1 MPIYTDQTIAGNF
14 DPGVPPPLPTEISV
28 ETVTLN
34 DAGGDG
40 FISADGGDQVNG
52 SEVTAVYEGD
62 TVTIDGQ
69 THVGTTFYTADGGR
83 YFTPTDDSVLPDGG
97 TATSVSYVTTS
108 TQFDVDDL
116 GPPCFVAG
124 TLIRVPGGARRIEEL
139 RPGDL
144 VETMDNGPQPVRW
157 IGSRTVAGQG
167 AMAPVRI
174 ACGALGNSRDLLVS
188 PQHRMLVSDWRAQ
201 MYLGEDEVL
210 CPAVGLCNGDTI
222 HRAPCDRVTYVH
234 VMFDRHQVVFAEGA
248 PSESFLFGDYMC
260 RGGSAVRRELAAM
273 FPELET
279 DGLARA
285 ARRVLR
291 GFEARLLAGAV

>member
-1 MPIYTDQTIAGNF
+1 MPIYTNQTIAGNF
-14 DPGVPPPLPTEISV
+14 DPGAPPPLPTEISV
-28 ETVTLN
+28 VTMTLN
-34 DAGGDG
+34 DADGDG
-40 FISADGGDQVNG
+40 FVRADGDDQVNG
-52 SEVTAVYEGD
+52 SNVTAVWEGD
-62 TVTIDGQ
+62 TVTVDGV
-69 THVGTTFYTADGGR
+69 THVGTTFYTEGGGR
-83 YFTPTDDSVLPDGG
+83 FFTPTDGSVLSDGG
-97 TATSVSYVTTS
+97 TATSVTFVTTS

-116 GPPCFVAG
+116 GPPCFVSG
-124 TLIRVPGGARRIEEL
+124 TLIRVPGGTRRIEDL

-157 IGSRTVAGQG
+157 TGARTVNGLG

-174 ACGALGNSRDLLVS
+174 ARGALGNSRDLLVS

-222 HRAPCDRVTYVH
+222 HRAPRDRVTYVH

-260 RGGSAVRRELAAM
+260 RGGSAVRRELAAL
-273 FPELET
+273 FPEL
-279 DGLARA
+279 DAQGAALA

-291 GFEARLLAGAV
+291 GFETRLLA